1 MKTNKILS
9 VLPASAQTQLK
20 ILGSNIRNA
29 RKIRKIGMEELAQRA
44 MTTRETLR
52 RLENGHPGVSLGVL
66 AHVLWV
72 LQLEE
77 NVGAVAS
84 FTSDPHAQA
93 YIEAGLPKHIRA
105 QKDKDYDF

>member
-1 MKTNKILS
+1 MKTKTLFS
-9 VLPASAQTQLK
+9 ALPVPAQTQLN

-29 RKIRKIGMEELAQRA
+29 RKIRGMGMEELARRA

-52 RLENGHPGVSLGVL
+52 RLENGHAGVSLGVL

-72 LQLEE
+72 LQLE
-77 NVGAVAS
+77 NALGGMAS
-84 FTSDPHAQA
+84 FGSDPHAQA